1 MVSRRKKKTKKYA
14 RKKKRVSVLR
24 THTARTPRTPR
35 AQKQKQTQRRRA
47 HEGKDSLDRGV
58 FCFENSRGGC
68 PFLAR
73 ETERERERESVVPKS
88 DEESKRG
95 VAFVLVGVPRRHRE
109 KRGRKNQEQTGLVPR
124 GNARSDILY
133 IFDGRAFA
141 FDRREDGKV
150 AIFYIEAV
158 SEHRVGADER
168 V

>member
-1 MVSRRKKKTKKYA
+1 MKAKIVWIVACFVLKIVAVVALFSA
-14 RKKKRVSVLR
+14 R
-24 THTARTPRTPR
+24 AR
-35 AQKQKQTQRRRA
+35 
-47 HEGKDSLDRGV
+47 
-58 FCFENSRGGC
+58 
-68 PFLAR
+68 AR
-73 ETERERERESVVPKS
+73 ERERERELITKS

-109 KRGRKNQEQTGLVPR
+109 ERGRKNQEQTGLVPR

-133 IFDGRAFA
+133 IFDGCAFA

>member
-1 MVSRRKKKTKKYA
+1 M
-14 RKKKRVSVLR
+14 
-24 THTARTPRTPR
+24 
-35 AQKQKQTQRRRA
+35 
-47 HEGKDSLDRGV
+47 

-73 ETERERERESVVPKS
+73 ARERERELITKS

>member
-1 MVSRRKKKTKKYA
+1 MKAKIVWIVACFVLKIVA
-14 RKKKRVSVLR
+14 VVALFKR
-24 THTARTPRTPR
+24 A
-35 AQKQKQTQRRRA
+35 
-47 HEGKDSLDRGV
+47 
-58 FCFENSRGGC
+58 
-68 PFLAR
+68 
-73 ETERERERESVVPKS
+73 RERERELITKS

>member
-1 MVSRRKKKTKKYA
+1 M
-14 RKKKRVSVLR
+14 
-24 THTARTPRTPR
+24 
-35 AQKQKQTQRRRA
+35 
-47 HEGKDSLDRGV
+47 

-73 ETERERERESVVPKS
+73 KTERERESVVPKS

>member
-1 MVSRRKKKTKKYA
+1 L
-14 RKKKRVSVLR
+14 SVLR
-24 THTARTPRTPR
+24 THFITR
-35 AQKQKQTQRRRA
+35 AQKQKQKQRQRRRA